1 MKTSRLAVLFAS
13 VLVDMIGFGIVLPLL
28 PFYAES
34 MGATPFQVT
43 VIIASFSAMQ
53 LAAAPIWGRVSDR
66 HGRRPLIVAG
76 LFASSVSYLIFGLA
90 QTLWVLLLSRLAAG
104 AAGGTISVAQAYV
117 ADATDEEGR
126 AHGLGLLGAAS
137 GLGILL
143 GPMIG
148 GFFATWGY
156 SVPGY
161 VAAGLCAANGVAAIM
176 LLPESR
182 GTEERRPEAGEA
194 STMRGWFRAMV
205 RFPLSLLLSVYFLC
219 ITSFTAMT
227 AVLALYLERVFGLG
241 ASAMGIVFSIAGGA
255 TVVVRGG
262 IVGRLVRKLGE
273 PHTVRLGAGVL
284 AASIL
289 AIAWLPGA
297 NWLGVVVPVWA
308 FGTGILF
315 PSLASLVS
323 RATDRQSQ
331 GSILGG
337 SQIVGGTGRVL
348 GPIWAGL
355 LFQHVGI
362 RSPFHVGAVLVALG
376 VVLAL
381 RIPSPPARHAEG
393 RGAGRAGA
401 RPGDGAQGAGA
412 PAEAGEGSR

>member
-1 MKTSRLAVLFAS
+1 LKTSRLAVLFAS
-13 VLVDMIGFGIVLPLL
+13 VLVDMMGFGIVLPLL

-43 VIIASFSAMQ
+43 IIIASFSAMQ
-53 LAAAPIWGRVSDR
+53 LAAAPVWGRVSDR

-90 QTLWVLLLSRLAAG
+90 QSLTVLLLSRLAAG

-137 GLGILL
+137 GLGILF

-156 SVPGY
+156 AVPGF
-161 VAAGLCAANGVAAIM
+161 VAAGLCAANGVAAVL

-182 GTEERRPEAGEA
+182 GLEERRPDAGEA

-205 RFPLSLLLSVYFLC
+205 RFPLNLLLSVYFLC

-262 IVGRLVRKLGE
+262 IVGWLVHRLGE
-273 PHTVRLGAGVL
+273 PHTVRLGAIVL
-284 AASIL
+284 AASL
-289 AIAWLPGA
+289 IAVAWIPTA

-355 LFQHVGI
+355 LFQHIGI
-362 RSPFHVGAVLVALG
+362 TSPFTVGAVLVAMG
-376 VVLAL
+376 VLLSL
-381 RIPSPPARHAEG
+381 RIPNPR
-393 RGAGRAGA
+393 RL
-401 RPGDGAQGAGA
+401 RPAGA
-412 PAEAGEGSR
+412 PQAGSEANAPVGEPGD

>member
-1 MKTSRLAVLFAS
+1 VLKTSRLAVLFAS
-13 VLVDMIGFGIVLPLL
+13 VLVDMMGFGIVLPLL

-43 VIIASFSAMQ
+43 IIIASFSAMQ

-66 HGRRPLIVAG
+66 QGRRPLIVAG

-90 QTLWVLLLSRLAAG
+90 QTLFVLLLSRLAAG

-137 GLGILL
+137 GLGILF
-143 GPMIG
+143 GPIIG

-156 SVPGY
+156 AVPGF
-161 VAAGLCAANGVAAIM
+161 VAAGLCAANGVAAVIM
-176 LLPESR
+176 LPESR
-182 GTEERRPEAGEA
+182 GLEERQPEAGEA
-194 STMRGWFRAMV
+194 STVQGWLRAMV
-205 RFPLSLLLSVYFLC
+205 RFPLNLLLSVYFLS

-241 ASAMGIVFSIAGGA
+241 ASAMGIVFSITGGV

-262 IVGRLVRKLGE
+262 IVGWLVHRLGE
-273 PHTVRLGAGVL
+273 PHTVRLGAAVL
-284 AASIL
+284 AASLI
-289 AIAWLPGA
+289 AIAWLPDAG
-297 NWLGVVVPVWA
+297 WLGVVVPVLA
-308 FGTGILF
+308 FATGILF

-337 SQIVGGTGRVL
+337 SQIVGGAGRVL

-355 LFQHVGI
+355 LFQRVSI
-362 RSPFHVGAVLVALG
+362 TSPFTVGAVLVALA
-376 VVLAL
+376 VMLAL
-381 RIPSPPARHAEG
+381 RIPNPRAAARQ
-393 RGAGRAGA
+393 A
-401 RPGDGAQGAGA
+401 RPGAEVGAGELRRD
-412 PAEAGEGSR
+412 AETGAGVGESVD

>member
-1 MKTSRLAVLFAS
+1 MKNSRLAVLFAS
-13 VLVDMIGFGIVLPLL
+13 VLVDMMGFGIVLPLL

-43 VIIASFSAMQ
+43 LIIASFSAMQ

-76 LFASSVSYLIFGLA
+76 LFASAVSYLIFGLA
-90 QTLWVLLLSRLAAG
+90 QTLLVLLLSRLAAG

-137 GLGILL
+137 GLGILF
-143 GPMIG
+143 GPIIG

-156 SVPGY
+156 AVPGF
-161 VAAGLCAANGVAAIM
+161 VATGLCAANGVAAVI

-182 GTEERRPEAGEA
+182 ASEERRPEAGEA
-194 STMRGWFRAMV
+194 STMRGWFRAMI
-205 RFPLSLLLSVYFLC
+205 RFPLNLLLSVYFLS
-219 ITSFTAMT
+219 ITSFTALT

-241 ASAMGIVFSIAGGA
+241 ASAMGVVFSITGGV

-262 IVGRLVRKLGE
+262 IVGWLVHRLGE
-273 PHTVRLGAGVL
+273 PQTVRLGAAVL
-284 AASIL
+284 AVSMIAT
-289 AIAWLPGA
+289 AWLPSAG
-297 NWLGVVVPVWA
+297 WLGVVVPFWA

-355 LFQHVGI
+355 LFQSVGI
-362 RSPFHVGAVLVALG
+362 SSPFVVGAGLVAIA

-381 RIPSPPARHAEG
+381 WIPSPRLSTRRARSGAEAAEEG
-393 RGAGRAGA
+393 RPSRAES
-401 RPGDGAQGAGA
+401 
-412 PAEAGEGSR
+412 EAGV